1 MPFLALA
8 LLASSI
14 TSPKQQFGANL
25 GDDYFLA
32 NYKQLTDYWT
42 KLDKESDRMVVVPIG
57 KTEEGRTQ
65 LMAIISDPA
74 NMRQLDKYKDIA
86 KRLCLA
92 KGLTDD
98 QAKKLANDGKSIVW
112 IDGGL
117 HASELLG
124 AQQLMETVYQLVSR
138 NDEETKRI
146 LKDDIIL
153 CVQAN
158 PDGQDLCADW
168 YMRNP
173 DPQKRSSAGLPRLY
187 QKYIGHDNNRDFYA
201 STQSETTNMNRVM
214 YKEWYPQIVYNHHQT
229 GPAGTV
235 LFQPPFRDPFN
246 FNFDPLV
253 VSQLEMVGANMMSR
267 FIAENKPGATM
278 RSGSNYSTWWNG
290 GLRTTCYF
298 HNMIGLLTETIGSPT
313 PSRVPF
319 IADKLLPKGDLPFPV
334 HPREW
339 HFRQSVDYSVTA
351 NYSVLDIA
359 SRHREQFL
367 YNIYQ
372 MGRNNIAKG
381 SRDSWT
387 DTPSRIALAKEKGY
401 DAIRAPELRDARAY
415 IVPSDQDLPAASA
428 FLNALLKVGV
438 TVDVSTEAFTFGGV
452 SYPAGTFLVR
462 CDQSFRPHILD
473 MFEPQDHP
481 NDLAYPGG
489 PPVPPYDSAG
499 YTLAFQMGIKF
510 IRVLEDAPVGK
521 FKQITG
527 DLVHIPGS
535 VQEGIGDY
543 ATQGL
548 PNTAYTL
555 AAKLLQKGIPVSL
568 SYAGLRFPQNVDKQ
582 WLSKMAADLSLEIDH
597 AKRLADRSFP
607 LRMPRVALWDRY
619 GGSMPSGW
627 IRWILEQFQ
636 IPFTVVYAPDID
648 AGIAGNYDV
657 LILPSDASIS
667 SREPRETDRTTIP
680 LELRS
685 RLGSLSAANSIPKLK
700 AFVEGG
706 GTILAIGPAS
716 GIAGQLGVNVKN
728 ALVDETGKALPREK
742 FYIPGSVMRI
752 SVDAHQPI
760 AWGMPFESDVMFEND
775 PVWIVGGD
783 VQKIGWFDSAKSL
796 RSGWALGQN
805 YLKGATAVAHA
816 KIGKG
821 HLYLFGPEITFRA
834 QPHATF
840 RFLFNGIFLSAAGPE
855 VTNG

>member
-8 LLASSI
+8 LLASTI
-14 TSPKQQFGANL
+14 TSPKQQFGANI

-32 NYKQLTDYWT
+32 NYKQLTEYWT

-74 NMRQLDKYKDIA
+74 NMRQLDKYRDIA

-98 QAKKLANDGKSIVW
+98 QAKRLANDGKSIVW

-138 NDEETKRI
+138 NDDETKRI

-168 YMRNP
+168 YMRNS

-334 HPREW
+334 QPGEW

-381 SRDSWT
+381 RRDSWT

-401 DAIRAPELRDARAY
+401 ESIRTPALRDARAY
-415 IVPSDQDLPAASA
+415 VISSDQRDFPTATKFINS
-428 FLNALLKVGV
+428 LLKVGV
-438 TVDVSTEAFTFGGV
+438 VVNRAKAPFTA
-452 SYPAGTFLVR
+452 AGKTYAAGSFLVR
-462 CDQSFRPHILD
+462 CDQAFRPHILD

-499 YTLAFQMGIKF
+499 YTLAYQMGVEFDRIS
-510 IRVLEDAPVGK
+510 ESAPSGSFQDV
-521 FKQITG
+521 FNP
-527 DLVHIPGS
+527 LPIPP
-535 VQEGIGDY
+535 
-543 ATQGL
+543 TQGFT
-548 PNTAYTL
+548 NDSYTAAMRALKRGEAIELTPDGFSKT
-555 AAKLLQKGIPVSL
+555 ASGASAHL
-568 SYAGLRFPQNVDKQ
+568 SRA
-582 WLSKMAADLSLEIDH
+582 
-597 AKRLADRSFP
+597 
-607 LRMPRVALWDRY
+607 PRVALWDRY

-627 IRWILEQFQ
+627 IRWMLEQFE
-636 IPFTVVYAPDID
+636 IPFTVVYATDID
-648 AGIAGNYDV
+648 AGLAGKYDC
-657 LILPSDASIS
+657 LILPSDASVS
-667 SREPRETDRTTIP
+667 AREGRETDPTTIP
-680 LELRS
+680 EEYRN
-685 RLGSLSAANSIPKLK
+685 RLGSLSTAKSVPKLRE
-700 AFVEGG
+700 FLEGG
-706 GTILAIGPAS
+706 GTILAIGPATRM
-716 GIAGQLGVNVKN
+716 ATQLGVNVKN
-728 ALVDETGKALPREK
+728 ALVDETGKALPRDK
-742 FYIPGSVMRI
+742 FYIPGSVLRI
-752 SVDAHQPI
+752 KIDNTQPI
-760 AWGMPFESDVMFEND
+760 AWGMPTEVDVMFDDD
-775 PVWIVGGD
+775 PAWTAGEGVE
-783 VQKIGWFDSAKSL
+783 KIGWFATDKSL
-796 RSGWALGQN
+796 RSGWALGQS
-805 YLKGATAVAHA
+805 YLKDSAAISHVQ
-816 KIGKG
+816 IGKG
-821 HLYLFGPEITFRA
+821 HLYLFTPEITFRA
-834 QPHATF
+834 QPHGTF
-840 RFLFNGIFLSAAGPE
+840 KLLFNGIFLSAASRGE
-855 VTNG
+855 